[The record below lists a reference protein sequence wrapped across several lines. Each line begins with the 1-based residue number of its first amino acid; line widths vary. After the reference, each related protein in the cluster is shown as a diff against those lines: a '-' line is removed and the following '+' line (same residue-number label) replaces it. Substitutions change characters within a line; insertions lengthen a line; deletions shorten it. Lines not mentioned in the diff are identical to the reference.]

1 MLQLTQPLSISSTSG
16 SGSVSTGAY
25 AQTQHEWLMQL
36 LFIISRNLYKHTHTH
51 IGATEVHTTE
61 LEIIKSLVL
70 RARRTFHCSTLGVW
84 IASRAREREQFPLPL
99 LYIYHFGV
107 CVFITGSL
115 LNNVLQRLNY
125 RHSIHSA
132 YHPKATNVQQVFT
145 VEKKNVSTVFF
156 LGRIFLGVISNRK
169 SNVFLISI
177 LLTNREIVWCEP
189 FKQQRSTIEATKR
202 LNFNESSLYIFGKN
216 MFFRSKAMTK

>member
-145 VEKKNVSTVFF
+145 VEKKKCFNCFF
-156 LGRIFLGVISNRK
+156 SR
-169 SNVFLISI
+169 
-177 LLTNREIVWCEP
+177 
-189 FKQQRSTIEATKR
+189 
-202 LNFNESSLYIFGKN
+202 
-216 MFFRSKAMTK
+216 